1 MTDLKT
7 SSNLSYALPPP
18 DAVQS
23 AIRPRS
29 RRISPLPRGQL
40 LWTRSPGRS
49 VGHKTWRT

>member
-7 SSNLSYALPPP
+7 SSNLSYALSPP

-29 RRISPLPRGQL
+29 RRISPLPARPVALDQIP
-40 LWTRSPGRS
+40 WP
-49 VGHKTWRT
+49 